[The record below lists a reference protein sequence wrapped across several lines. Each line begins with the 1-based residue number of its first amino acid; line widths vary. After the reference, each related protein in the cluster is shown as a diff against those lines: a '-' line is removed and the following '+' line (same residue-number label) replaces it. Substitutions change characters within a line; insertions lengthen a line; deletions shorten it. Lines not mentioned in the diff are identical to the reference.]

1 MRIIG
6 MDLAVTG
13 AHKAVVMSE
22 QGEYVSPVLSLRT
35 QPEELGRL
43 LKRAREGAKPDEPV
57 SVVMESTGHAWLPVA
72 AYLLER
78 DVRVYVVNTQQV
90 VDLRHF
96 YRKHA
101 KSDRIDARVL
111 AKLALVNPE
120 QLHALRPPSG
130 ELLALQRVCKQVV
143 WLTAQETALKNQII
157 ALDRLVWVDE
167 WHGVFPD
174 AFSFAARWCRRHYY
188 HPLRVLH
195 TNPAD
200 MQQAWEEAAC
210 PQSHEYAWP
219 QALARL
225 AAKVVCIYGDGGR
238 YLDFDGL
245 EAEILSKQ
253 GLLENMIVE
262 TRRLRREVLRPLYH
276 KLHPQGYLETLMGV
290 GEDSAAVYLSFIGD
304 PHRFATASTFRGWGG
319 MVPRSSQSGT
329 YEGKGLHISQ
339 AGPNLIKYTAFLNA
353 DVARRYDP
361 QLAKIYYDQMVHKG
375 RHHAQAVCTVAT
387 HLLDRIL
394 LVLKQERPY
403 ELRDMDGRPLTKAQ
417 ARALMLARYTVP
429 EAVREHSR
437 RQSRQ
442 DRLQRRA
449 ERPFRHK
456 ERESVVAN
464 EVRVPSSPF

>member
-1 MRIIG
+1 M
-6 MDLAVTG
+6 
-13 AHKAVVMSE
+13 
-22 QGEYVSPVLSLRT
+22 
-35 QPEELGRL
+35 
-43 LKRAREGAKPDEPV
+43 
-57 SVVMESTGHAWLPVA
+57 
-72 AYLLER
+72 
-78 DVRVYVVNTQQV
+78 

-96 YRKHA
+96 YQKHA

-130 ELLALQRVCKQVV
+130 ELLALQRVCKQVR

-157 ALDRLVWVDE
+157 ALDRLVWVDG
-167 WHGVFPD
+167 WHSVFPD

-195 TNPAD
+195 ADPAD
-200 MQQAWEEAAC
+200 IQQAWEEAAC
-210 PQSHEYAWP
+210 PQSHEYDWT
-219 QALARL
+219 QVLARL
-225 AAKVVCIYGDGGR
+225 ATKVVCIYGDGGR

-253 GLLENMIVE
+253 GFLEDIIVE
-262 TRRLRREVLRPLYH
+262 IRRLRREVLRPLYH

-304 PHRFATASTFRGWGG
+304 PHRFANASALRGWSG

-339 AGPNLIKYTAFLNA
+339 AGPNLIKYTAYLNA

-361 QLAKIYYDQMVHKG
+361 QLAKIYYDQMVYKG

-387 HLLDRIL
+387 HLLDRVL

-403 ELRDMDGRPLTKAQ
+403 ELRDLEGRPLTKAQ
-417 ARALMLARYTVP
+417 ARALVLARYTVP
-429 EAVREHSR
+429 AAIRERSR
-437 RQSRQ
+437 HQSREE
-442 DRLQRRA
+442 RRQRRA

-464 EVRVPSSPF
+464 ELRGASSAF

>member
-22 QGEYVSPVLSLRT
+22 RGEYVSPVFSLRT

-90 VDLRHF
+90 VDLRRF
-96 YRKHA
+96 YQKHA

-111 AKLALVNPE
+111 AKLVLVNPE
-120 QLHALRPPSG
+120 RLHALRPPSG
-130 ELLALQRVCKQVV
+130 ELLALQRVCKQVA
-143 WLTAQETALKNQII
+143 WLTAQSTAVKNQIV
-157 ALDRLVWVDE
+157 ALDRLVWLDG
-167 WHGVFPD
+167 WGGVFPD

-200 MQQAWEEAAC
+200 MQQAWQEAAC

-219 QALARL
+219 EALAEL
-225 AAKVVCIYGDGGR
+225 AVKVVCVYGDSGR
-238 YLDFDGL
+238 YLDFDSL
-245 EAEILSKQ
+245 EAELLSKQ
-253 GLLENMIVE
+253 GLLEEIIAE
-262 TRRLRREVLRPLYH
+262 IRRLRRVVLRPLYH
-276 KLHPQGYLETLMGV
+276 KLHPERYLESLMGV
-290 GEDSAAVYLSFIGD
+290 GEDSAAIYLSYIGD
-304 PHRFATASTFRGWGG
+304 PHRFATPSTFRGWSG

-361 QLAKIYYDQMVHKG
+361 QLAKVYYDQMVHKG
-375 RHHAQAVCTVAT
+375 RHHAQAVCAVAT

-417 ARALMLARYTVP
+417 ARALVLARYTVP
-429 EAVREHSR
+429 EAVRERSR
-437 RQSRQ
+437 HQSREE
-442 DRLQRRA
+442 RRQRRA
-449 ERPFRHK
+449 ERPFRQK
-456 ERESVVAN
+456 ERESMVNN
-464 EVRVPSSPF
+464 EVRVASSRF

>member
-13 AHKAVVMSE
+13 AHKAVVMSG
-22 QGEYVSPVLSLRT
+22 QGAYVSPVLSLRT
-35 QPEELGRL
+35 EPEELARL
-43 LKRAREGAKPDEPV
+43 LKRAREGAPADEPV

-78 DVRVYVVNTQQV
+78 DVKVYVVNTQQV
-90 VDLRHF
+90 VDLRRF
-96 YRKHA
+96 YQKHA

-111 AKLALVNPE
+111 ARLVLVNPE
-120 QLHALRPPSG
+120 QLHALRPPCG
-130 ELLALQRVCKQVV
+130 EMLALQRVCKQVV

-157 ALDRLVWVDE
+157 ALDRLVWLAG
-167 WHGVFPD
+167 WHGIFPD

-188 HPLRVLH
+188 HPLRVQH

-200 MQQAWEEAAC
+200 IQQDWGEAAC

-219 QALARL
+219 QALTEL
-225 AAKVVCIYGDGGR
+225 AVKVVSVYGDSGR

-245 EAEILSKQ
+245 EAEVLSKQ
-253 GLLENMIVE
+253 GLLEDMIVE
-262 TRRLRREVLRPLYH
+262 TRRLRREVLRPLYY
-276 KLHPQGYLETLMGV
+276 KLHPERHLETLMGV

-304 PHRFATASTFRGWGG
+304 PHRFANASAFRSWSG
-319 MVPRSSQSGT
+319 MVPRSSQSGS

-375 RHHAQAVCTVAT
+375 RHHGQAVCTVAT

-403 ELRDMDGRPLTKAQ
+403 ELRDLEGRPLTKVQ
-417 ARALMLARYTVP
+417 ARALVLARYTVP
-429 EAVREHSR
+429 EAIRARSR
-437 RQSRQ
+437 HQSQEER
-442 DRLQRRA
+442 RQRRA
-449 ERPFRHK
+449 ERPFCHK
-456 ERESVVAN
+456 ERESLIVDELRGLA
-464 EVRVPSSPF
+464 SPV